1 MPEIGA
7 TKKRNHPDLKTRTH
21 DTPHNGAKIRVS
33 TNDTAAETQ
42 SMDAKM
48 GVTQINIKNTRV
60 SGLAPRKRLG
70 TIHLHMMI
78 P

>member
-7 TKKRNHPDLKTRTH
+7 TKKRNHPALKTRAH
-21 DTPHNGAKIRVS
+21 DTPHNGANIRVS
-33 TNDTAAETQ
+33 ANDTAAETQ
-42 SMDAKM
+42 SMEAKM
-48 GVTQINIKNTRV
+48 GVTQINIINTRV